1 MTLPNKILDG
11 GRRPID
17 TAWPLL
23 ADQPPP
29 PLGAH
34 LITPRRGYTH
44 HGIYAGEKTVVQYG
58 GFMHGLQTGP
68 VEEVTLAEFTSGYPL
83 LVRSRGPARFDAEE
97 IVRRARSRMGENRYR
112 ILTNNCE
119 HFCEWC
125 IYAEHRSDQV
135 DRWLAPVRRTLELPR
150 GFWPVTARQ

>member
-1 MTLPNKILDG
+1 MTMPNKTLDG

-17 TAWPLL
+17 TAWSLL
-23 ADQPPP
+23 TDSPP

-34 LITPRRGYTH
+34 LVTPRRRYTH
-44 HGIYAGEKTVVQYG
+44 HGIHAGQGIVVQYP

-68 VEEVTLAEFTSGYPL
+68 VEEIPLAEFTRGHPL
-83 LVRSRGPARFDAEE
+83 FVKSRGPARFDAEE

-125 IYAEHRSDQV
+125 VYAEHRSEQV
-135 DRWLAPVRRTLELPR
+135 DRWLAPVRRALELPR
-150 GFWPVTARQ
+150 ALWPATAGQ